1 MADETKT
8 PDISTPFIFQTS
20 PPYAAPGD
28 HYQYD
33 LYWLVNQLKQALN
46 NTETLRL
53 HDIGQDS
60 RLDGLDALTA
70 QLKEATCQLF
80 AKLKAGDFT
89 KDTFI
94 EWVNTNMTDI
104 IYQWCGLCSLALTMT
119 DILLPISPQAGN
131 SCTLILCLTPI
142 NRGMGIWLSTTEKGA
157 FSLWQTVTAMISP
170 FRAHPTPR
178 AATAAIR
185 TDARRTR
192 IRAPRPRSR
201 AAHLCTSVRGMSRFS
216 QTLWNGT
223 TNGSMSR

>member
-1 MADETKT
+1 MADEKNT
-8 PDISTPFIFQTS
+8 DISTPFIFQTS

-33 LYWLVNQLKQALN
+33 LYWLVNQLKQALS

-70 QLKEATCQLF
+70 QLKKATCQLF

-104 IYQWCGLCSLALTMT
+104 IYQMVRFVFFGLDDDGHFVAYIPASWEFLHFDT
-119 DILLPISPQAGN
+119 LLDPDKPGY
-131 SCTLILCLTPI
+131 
-142 NRGMGIWLSTTEKGA
+142 G
-157 FSLWQTVTAMISP
+157 
-170 FRAHPTPR
+170 
-178 AATAAIR
+178 
-185 TDARRTR
+185 
-192 IRAPRPRSR
+192 
-201 AAHLCTSVRGMSRFS
+201 HLVVYY
-216 QTLWNGT
+216 
-223 TNGSMSR
+223 

>member
-1 MADETKT
+1 MADETKNT
-8 PDISTPFIFQTS
+8 DISTPFIFQTP

-33 LYWLVNQLKQALN
+33 LYWLVNQLKQALS

-53 HDIGQDS
+53 HDIRQDS

-104 IYQWCGLCSLALTMT
+104 IYQMVRFVFFGLDDDGHFVAYIPASWEFLHLDT
-119 DILLPISPQAGN
+119 LLDPDKPGY
-131 SCTLILCLTPI
+131 
-142 NRGMGIWLSTTEKGA
+142 G
-157 FSLWQTVTAMISP
+157 
-170 FRAHPTPR
+170 
-178 AATAAIR
+178 
-185 TDARRTR
+185 
-192 IRAPRPRSR
+192 
-201 AAHLCTSVRGMSRFS
+201 HLVVYY
-216 QTLWNGT
+216 
-223 TNGSMSR
+223 